1 MVAAASLSAS
11 ANDTV
16 TTGESRRLRHFDL
29 EDADP
34 CRDLVLATVKTL
46 ISPRGVVTPE
56 NLTKLKIAVSFFS
69 PLEKVMPGKLDF
81 MRYGIVVRSSGFET
95 KIGGA
100 LPNTQLYTS
109 EIEQYTHARWRNAKI
124 STIEPHDLFR
134 HEITKCVEPGD
145 YWLPYGSYHHPA
157 MDWTEKEAIGK
168 ALTERARA
176 ALKAA
181 ATKTALGGA
190 PLPDGLIPA
199 PVFAIAVTLY
209 DRGVAGCFL
218 TWSGSLNDCVV
229 RAATRALRRALR
241 GKEQRQEHRGSGD
254 RGVGAT

>member
-1 MVAAASLSAS
+1 MGGGAVARGSPSGDGGSAGDRALSTHQHDADATEHFAREVDGRGGVFVS
-11 ANDTV
+11 FRERYSDH
-16 TTGESRRLRHFDL
+16 RLVRDGFWHFDL

-168 ALTERARA
+168 ALTE
-176 ALKAA
+176 
-181 ATKTALGGA
+181 
-190 PLPDGLIPA
+190 P
-199 PVFAIAVTLY
+199 
-209 DRGVAGCFL
+209 RG
-218 TWSGSLNDCVV
+218 
-229 RAATRALRRALR
+229 
-241 GKEQRQEHRGSGD
+241 QR
-254 RGVGAT
+254 